1 MSQEEVRLQKFLA
14 QAGVASR
21 RQAERLIVEGR
32 VLVNGVRAELGMRVL
47 PETDRVDV
55 DGRRVRAR
63 TDQVYLL
70 LNKPTGFL
78 TTRSDPQGRP
88 IVYSLLGEDRD
99 RVQAVGRLDFN
110 TEGAL
115 LFTNDGELARRL
127 QHPRFKVT
135 KTYQVRVRGKV
146 SDDVCRRLAAGVVL
160 DDGPTLPAKVRRIR
174 GGGSHSLVEISLREG
189 RNRQVRRMCEAVG
202 CPVSRLRRTQIG
214 PVDVGN
220 LPLGEVRR
228 LRAGEIAAL
237 KKATGMA

>member
-32 VLVNGVRAELGMRVL
+32 VLVNGARAELGMRVL